1 MGEVLGILFIVIV
14 VPLWLILHYSTA
26 WKKTKSLTKG
36 DEQLLEELWNL
47 SQRMEE
53 RIETLEVILD
63 RENKGWS
70 K

>member
-1 MGEVLGILFIVIV
+1 MEEVFGILVLVIVI
-14 VPLWLILHYSTA
+14 PLWLILHYATA
-26 WKKTKSLTKG
+26 LKKSKSLTKG
-36 DEQLLEELWNL
+36 DEQMLEELWNL
-47 SQRMEE
+47 SQKMEE

>member
-1 MGEVLGILFIVIV
+1 MEEVFGILVLVVVI
-14 VPLWLILHYSTA
+14 PLWLILHYATA
-26 WKKTKSLTKG
+26 LKKSKSLTKG
-36 DEQLLEELWNL
+36 DEQMLEELWNL
-47 SQRMEE
+47 SQKMEE

>member
-1 MGEVLGILFIVIV
+1 MMETFGILILVIV
-14 VPLWLILHYSTA
+14 MPLWLILHYATA
-26 WKKTKSLTKG
+26 LKKTKSLTKG

-63 RENKGWS
+63 RESEAWRK
-70 K
+70 